1 MSSKIILKNA
11 TITIDNPEKKVVS
24 MRDILLGKTKKI
36 TTKEIDILTDIN
48 LSIKTG
54 DRIGFLGKNGAGKTS
69 LMRAI
74 LQTYPLSS
82 GSIETNGSFLP
93 VLDLG
98 AGMNGEL
105 TGRDNIKLMFIY
117 NGKGGDWNLYIERK
131 IIEFSELGDKI
142 DVPIKLYSMGMRAR
156 LIFSGTV
163 FQKGDIIILDEA
175 FATGDRDFIKKS
187 YDFMLQKWN
196 EVDIGLTISHDV
208 DEIRKLC
215 NYCYVL
221 DSARIV
227 NQGGVEEMIE
237 FYEKL

>member
-1 MSSKIILKNA
+1 
-11 TITIDNPEKKVVS
+11 
-24 MRDILLGKTKKI
+24 
-36 TTKEIDILTDIN
+36 
-48 LSIKTG
+48 
-54 DRIGFLGKNGAGKTS
+54 
-69 LMRAI
+69 
-74 LQTYPLSS
+74 
-82 GSIETNGSFLP
+82 
-93 VLDLG
+93 
-98 AGMNGEL
+98 MNGEL

-117 NGKGGDWNLYIERK
+117 NGKGGDWNLDIERK